1 MHRPGERGPDVFS
14 TKPLRMAVLPG
25 SNVNPS
31 AAITAVID
39 RLYSNEYN
47 LPVFTIKRTDEFNA
61 WLLGLKD
68 SLTHRR
74 LLARLRRASVGNL
87 GDVKPV
93 GAGVFEMREHF
104 GPGWRMYYI
113 QRGAVVIVMLGGG
126 GKSTQ
131 QADIAAAQAL
141 AVTIEE

>member
-1 MHRPGERGPDVFS
+1 M
-14 TKPLRMAVLPG
+14 
-25 SNVNPS
+25 
-31 AAITAVID
+31 
-39 RLYSNEYN
+39 YSIEYTIS
-47 LPVFTIKRTDEFNA
+47 LFTIKRTGEFND
-61 WLLGLKD
+61 WLLNLKD

-74 LLARLRRASVGNL
+74 LLARLRKASVGNL

-104 GPGWRMYYI
+104 GPGWRMYYV

-126 GKSTQ
+126 GKFTQ
-131 QADIAAAQAL
+131 KADIAAAQAL